1 MKIKPINASIVIP
14 VWNRCSLT
22 GDRLLELD
30 RLFHIRHDFEV
41 IIINNA
47 STDRTREMLRWWKDN
62 SEWRMIVKHMPKNV
76 GFGQAHNLG
85 AKFARSKLLVLLS
98 NDVIIEGD
106 FIEPLLATVSEA
118 KPDVLCSPRVIDW
131 NAGWNEFPPDT
142 IIPYAEGWLIGVKSS
157 VFSKLGGFDSRYSP
171 CDYEDMDLS
180 YAAVSKGVKLK
191 QVTLPVKHIGAAT
204 IGYTPERRLI
214 TENHRRLFA
223 QKWNLSWTPVRS

>member
-14 VWNRCSLT
+14 VWNRVSLT

-30 RLFHIRHDFEV
+30 RLFHIRRDFEV

-62 SEWRMIVKHMPKNV
+62 SEWRMIVKHMSKNV
-76 GFGQAHNLG
+76 GFGRANNLG

-106 FIEPLLATVSEA
+106 FIEPLLNLVSES
-118 KPDVLCSPRVIDW
+118 KHDILCSPRIIDW
-131 NAGWNEFPPDT
+131 QAGWNEFPPDVV
-142 IIPYAEGWLIGVKSS
+142 IPYAEGWLLATKPNT
-157 VFSKLGGFDSRYSP
+157 FAKLGGFDPRYSP

-180 YAAVSKGVKLK
+180 YAAVQKGVKLK
-191 QVTLPVKHIGAAT
+191 QVLLPVQHMGAAT
-204 IGYTPERRLI
+204 IGYTPERRVI
-214 TENHRRLFA
+214 TENHRKLFA
-223 QKWNLSWTPVRS
+223 QKWNLPWTPVRS